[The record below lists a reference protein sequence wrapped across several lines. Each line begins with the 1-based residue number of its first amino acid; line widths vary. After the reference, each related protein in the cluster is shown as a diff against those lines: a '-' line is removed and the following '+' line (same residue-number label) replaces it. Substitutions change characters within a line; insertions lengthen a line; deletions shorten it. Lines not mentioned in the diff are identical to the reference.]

1 MATFFAVCNVNGPI
15 SVEINASDLD
25 QAVAEFEAMDA
36 RELIDDARTDAEDEL
51 GLDGQG
57 KSEDE
62 FESMLLASGCQQVK
76 VLDVVNNYHAGTT
89 AALLGGWS
97 IWQVVEQPAATIKEN
112 VPAVEVCS
120 NIEWVRE
127 NDFWHRDDIDESD
140 MDDAVRT
147 YQQSIYNDL
156 TDKGWDV
163 AWAKNQRMLYH
174 GWNGAH
180 FATKCSV
187 VGSVEK
193 LTDEQVAVID
203 QVREKAAELVKQTW
217 VKTGMF
223 FEFKTDSESGKI
235 KADSYE
241 DACEKLRDM
250 VGDDHEATG
259 AWGWVEDQDGNR
271 LEIGEVP

>member
-1 MATFFAVCNVNGPI
+1 MANDTVKAGYVIGSDGKIYVQLPAENRWGFVICDDEQSWDGGVNSGLN
-15 SVEINASDLD
+15 SWVL
-25 QAVAEFEAMDA
+25 VAE
-36 RELIDDARTDAEDEL
+36 DDKRVTEGD
-51 GLDGQG
+51 
-57 KSEDE
+57 KSRL
-62 FESMLLASGCQQVK
+62 SC
-76 VLDVVNNYHAGTT
+76 VLEN
-89 AALLGGWS
+89 W
-97 IWQVVEQPAATIKEN
+97 IEEN

-180 FATKCSV
+180 FTTKCSV
-187 VGSVEK
+187 VGSYEK

-217 VKTGMF
+217 VKNNMF

-271 LEIGEVP
+271 LVIGEVP

>member
-1 MATFFAVCNVNGPI
+1 MRQEFVKVSTIEAAQTACPWAAEI
-15 SVEINASDLD
+15 VEVEGGF
-25 QAVAEFEAMDA
+25 QA
-36 RELIDDARTDAEDEL
+36 
-51 GLDGQG
+51 
-57 KSEDE
+57 
-62 FESMLLASGCQQVK
+62 FESMDDYTTWSKNTDQETEEESE
-76 VLDVVNNYHAGTT
+76 DVP
-89 AALLGGWS
+89 S
-97 IWQVVEQPAATIKEN
+97 
-112 VPAVEVCS
+112 VEVCS
-120 NIEWVRE
+120 DLEWVRE

-147 YQQSIYNDL
+147 YQQSVHNDL

-180 FATKCSV
+180 FKTKCSV
-187 VGSVEK
+187 VGSFEK

-217 VKTGMF
+217 VKDSMS
-223 FEFKTDSESGKI
+223 FEFKTDSESGKL
-235 KADSYE
+235 KADSYQ

-250 VGDDHEATG
+250 VGDNHAETG

-271 LEIGEVP
+271 LVIGEVP